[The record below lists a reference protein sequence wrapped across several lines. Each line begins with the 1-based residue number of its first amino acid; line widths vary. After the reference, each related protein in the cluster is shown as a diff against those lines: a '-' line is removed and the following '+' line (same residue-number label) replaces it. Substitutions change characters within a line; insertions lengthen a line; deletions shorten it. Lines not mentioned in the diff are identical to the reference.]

1 MNDLPEVKYNN
12 VLVVTSSQVAKM
24 YGTTNQIVSKDFNRN
39 KSKFTYGKHY
49 FKLTG
54 EELKKFRGTQF
65 CGRQNDYCKN
75 LCSSNSPLQISNK
88 TRVLYLWTNR
98 GALLLAKIID
108 TDIAWEAYE
117 RLVDFYFEKKDE
129 VTPLAQIP
137 DIHSYAKPVF
147 QTSSTKVPRNA
158 SWYERNRR
166 RMNYLAQRSQ
176 RQTKDVYHHI
186 LKRLGE
192 EFDLDAAKEI
202 YTREK
207 GYPPKYAMDVVSY
220 FPELAELAEIHLGIM
235 EKTTE
240 KAIRDAKKARESRE
254 EMENQ

>member
-1 MNDLPEVKYNN
+1 MNEIITVESTEMQIREYNGQR
-12 VLVVTSSQVAKM
+12 VVTFKDIDRVHQKKSDTAKKAFQKHKK
-24 YGTTNQIVSKDFNRN
+24 YFELGTDYYEITRKE
-39 KSKFTYGKHY
+39 
-49 FKLTG
+49 LG
-54 EELKKFRGTQF
+54 ER
-65 CGRQNDYCKN
+65 Y
-75 LCSSNSPLQISNK
+75 SPNE
-88 TRVLYLWTNR
+88 
-98 GALLLAKIID
+98 KIIGNPNMITYLFTESGYLMLVKVF
-108 TDIAWEAYE
+108 TDDLAWKVQ
-117 RLVDFYFEKKDE
+117 RQLVNSYFHGKEDKN
-129 VTPLAQIP
+129 PLAQIP

-240 KAIRDAKKARESRE
+240 KSIRDARRARESRE

>member
-1 MNDLPEVKYNN
+1 MNDIITVESTEMQIKEYRGQR
-12 VLVVTSSQVAKM
+12 VVAF
-24 YGTTNQIVSKDFNRN
+24 KDIDAVHQRP
-39 KSKFTYGKHY
+39 
-49 FKLTG
+49 
-54 EELKKFRGTQF
+54 RGTAKRNF
-65 CGRQNDYCKN
+65 TANKKHFVEGEDYIKVCVDEIRTNK
-75 LCSSNSPLQISNK
+75 LWDISPKARADITMLTESG
-88 TRVLYLWTNR
+88 YLMIVKSFTDD
-98 GALLLAKIID
+98 LA
-108 TDIAWEAYE
+108 WNVQR
-117 RLVDFYFEKKDE
+117 RLVNSYFHGKEDKN
-129 VTPLAQIP
+129 PLAQIP

-147 QTSSTKVPRNA
+147 HTSSTKVPRNA

>member
-1 MNDLPEVKYNN
+1 MNGMITVESTEMQIKEYNGQR
-12 VLVVTSSQVAKM
+12 VVTFKDVDAVHQRPK
-24 YGTTNQIVSKDFNRN
+24 GTAYRNFTANKKHFIEGEDYIKVCVDEIRSRKIMTLSPKARADITMLTESGYLMIV
-39 KSKFTYGKHY
+39 KSFSDDLSWNVQRQLVNSY
-49 FKLTG
+49 
-54 EELKKFRGTQF
+54 FRGKE
-65 CGRQNDYCKN
+65 DKN
-75 LCSSNSPLQISNK
+75 
-88 TRVLYLWTNR
+88 
-98 GALLLAKIID
+98 
-108 TDIAWEAYE
+108 
-117 RLVDFYFEKKDE
+117 
-129 VTPLAQIP
+129 PLAQIP

-207 GYPPKYAMDVVSY
+207 GHPPKYAMDVVSY

-240 KAIRDAKKARESRE
+240 KSIRDAKKARESRE

>member
-1 MNDLPEVKYNN
+1 MAELVKIEDTELAIREYNGQR
-12 VLVVTSSQVAKM
+12 VVTFKDIDTVHKNKI
-24 YGTTNQIVSKDFNRN
+24 GTARRNFNRN
-39 KSKFTYGKHY
+39 KKH
-49 FKLTG
+49 FVEGEDFFCLT
-54 EELKKFRGTQF
+54 RG
-65 CGRQNDYCKN
+65 
-75 LCSSNSPLQISNK
+75 ISNETNSYIRNITIPNK
-88 TRVLYLWTNR
+88 GITVLTVSGYLMIAKSFNDD
-98 GALLLAKIID
+98 LA
-108 TDIAWEAYE
+108 WNVQ
-117 RLVDFYFEKKDE
+117 RQLVNSYFHGKEDKN
-129 VTPLAQIP
+129 PLAQIP

-147 QTSSTKVPRNA
+147 HTSSTKVPRNA

-220 FPELAELAEIHLGIM
+220 FPELAELAEIHLGC
-235 EKTTE
+235 KCG
-240 KAIRDAKKARESRE
+240 D
-254 EMENQ
+254 

>member
-1 MNDLPEVKYNN
+1 MNEIITVESTEMQIREYNGQR
-12 VLVVTSSQVAKM
+12 VVTFKDIDTVHKNKSGVARR
-24 YGTTNQIVSKDFNRN
+24 NFNRN
-39 KSKFTYGKHY
+39 KKHFVEGEDY
-49 FKLTG
+49 FSLTR
-54 EELKKFRGTQF
+54 E
-65 CGRQNDYCKN
+65 
-75 LCSSNSPLQISNK
+75 ISNETNCPNRNITIPNK
-88 TRVLYLWTNR
+88 GITVLTESGYLMIAKSFNDD
-98 GALLLAKIID
+98 LAWKVQR
-108 TDIAWEAYE
+108 
-117 RLVDFYFEKKDE
+117 RLVNSYFHGKEDKN
-129 VTPLAQIP
+129 PLAQIP

-147 QTSSTKVPRNA
+147 HTSSTKVPRNA

>member
-1 MNDLPEVKYNN
+1 MNGMITIESTEMQIREYNGQR
-12 VLVVTSSQVAKM
+12 VVTFKDIDTVHKRPAK
-24 YGTTNQIVSKDFNRN
+24 TTQKAFSRN
-39 KSKFTYGKHY
+39 KKHFIEGVDYFVLKSNGESKVHEMHLCNISVPTRGITVLTESGYLMIAKVFTDDLSWNVQRQLVNSY
-49 FKLTG
+49 
-54 EELKKFRGTQF
+54 FRGKE
-65 CGRQNDYCKN
+65 DKN
-75 LCSSNSPLQISNK
+75 
-88 TRVLYLWTNR
+88 
-98 GALLLAKIID
+98 
-108 TDIAWEAYE
+108 
-117 RLVDFYFEKKDE
+117 
-129 VTPLAQIP
+129 PLAQIP

-240 KAIRDAKKARESRE
+240 KSIRDARRARESRE

>member
-129 VTPLAQIP
+129 ATPLAQIP

-207 GYPPKYAMDVVSY
+207 GYPPKYAMD
-220 FPELAELAEIHLGIM
+220 FRNLLNLPKFILASW
-235 EKTTE
+235 K
-240 KAIRDAKKARESRE
+240 RQRRSR
-254 EMENQ
+254 